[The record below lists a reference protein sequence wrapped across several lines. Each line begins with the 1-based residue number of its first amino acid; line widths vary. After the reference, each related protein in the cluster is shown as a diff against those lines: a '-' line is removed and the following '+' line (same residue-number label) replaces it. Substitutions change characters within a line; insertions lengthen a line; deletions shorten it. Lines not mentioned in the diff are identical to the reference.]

1 MKTVLGLSLWRSGGE
16 VAFMALKWSYP
27 FRPRNVKACVDEAL
41 HSSLHLANGRKNGE
55 NFRHENQKSDAVLL
69 YFQKEA
75 MEESECCVVV
85 ANDRTNLDLSWNV
98 TNSYAANGCEL
109 DAPIC
114 GGSAMNFGG
123 ELQSFSLT
131 KVSGFYFVFSICWLP
146 FASLL
151 LVSFCFPLGVLLS
164 AAQYTMVQCG
174 KSCYLHRRD
183 AVTRI
188 GGKQWT
194 GGKHK
199 IRNPNP
205 AWKCKRVMHHKICP
219 SQKFGSKTLLPKAA
233 CLDNQTFLQITSLEN
248 MKSAPTSISSL
259 CHSPPR
265 IKSCSPP
272 KKLDGCKAF

>member
-1 MKTVLGLSLWRSGGE
+1 MW
-16 VAFMALKWSYP
+16 AW
-27 FRPRNVKACVDEAL
+27 C
-41 HSSLHLANGRKNGE
+41 
-55 NFRHENQKSDAVLL
+55 
-69 YFQKEA
+69 
-75 MEESECCVVV
+75 
-85 ANDRTNLDLSWNV
+85 TNLWGVLPWILAENCHPFLLRKFQVSILSSPFV
-98 TNSYAANGCEL
+98 
-109 DAPIC
+109 
-114 GGSAMNFGG
+114 
-123 ELQSFSLT
+123 
-131 KVSGFYFVFSICWLP
+131 GFLLLFC
-146 FASLL
+146 L

-174 KSCYLHRRD
+174 KSCYFHRRN

-194 GGKHK
+194 GGKQK

-265 IKSCSPP
+265 IKSCCPQE
-272 KKLDGCKAF
+272 KLDRCKAF